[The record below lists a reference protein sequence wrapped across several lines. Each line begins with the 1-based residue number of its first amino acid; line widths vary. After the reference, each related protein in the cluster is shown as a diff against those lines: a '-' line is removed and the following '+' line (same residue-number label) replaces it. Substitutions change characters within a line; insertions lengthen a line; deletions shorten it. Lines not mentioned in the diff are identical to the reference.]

1 MTEARSRNMRA
12 IRGKDTKPELYVRS
26 VLHRSGFRFRL
37 HVRGLPGTPD
47 LYLARYRLC
56 LFVNGCF
63 WHGHACDLFRWP
75 KTKVDFWREKIT
87 HTQQRDCR
95 QYDELIRS
103 GYRVGIVWEC
113 SIKGINRIAESEFP
127 RIISEKI
134 LDSETLFEIKGITA

>member
-56 LFVNGCF
+56 LFVNSCF
-63 WHGHACDLFRWP
+63 WHGHACDRSDGQKQKLISGVKKLR
-75 KTKVDFWREKIT
+75 
-87 HTQQRDCR
+87 
-95 QYDELIRS
+95 IRS
-103 GYRVGIVWEC
+103 RGT
-113 SIKGINRIAESEFP
+113 A
-127 RIISEKI
+127 
-134 LDSETLFEIKGITA
+134 DSMMN